1 MISNEILDKVCP
13 LPNEEQ
19 EMEKIRAELDAEG
32 FIINNFNK
40 GGIFYLIIRIF
51 VTIYIELKMLART
64 IINNLFIQHADEDW
78 LEIKASDFGK
88 ARKEPVKAQGYVSVY
103 REEFQNA
110 LPITKGHM
118 FKTLPDANGKELKF
132 YAVDNTIIHAGEE
145 TGKVLVEAGEA
156 GAGYNIPAGKITV
169 SMIHLEG
176 VSHIRNEEGW
186 LYLEGADIEDI
197 EAFRERI
204 GESWSELAER
214 TTEDKL
220 KNVARKVPG
229 VLDIRVDAQHPRG
242 QGTTDII
249 ITGAGGTATDEL
261 LRKVEEATAYLRGNY
276 DDFLYKSSTTISQD
290 ISVELYIAKDASTEG
305 IKEQAESIIGIMMQL
320 GAQNEDGEAYR
331 DEMNCLYL
339 DEVRHVLMERIE
351 GYKRVKF
358 LEPEE
363 DIELGGDA
371 VVMPGKVSVTVR
383 NVGGSY
389 GI

>member
-13 LPNEEQ
+13 LPDEEQ

-51 VTIYIELKMLART
+51 VTIYIELKMLARSM
-64 IINNLFIQHADEDW
+64 INNLFIKHADEDW

-88 ARKEPVKAQGYVSVY
+88 ARKQAVKAQGYVTIY
-103 REEFQNA
+103 REEYQNA
-110 LPITKGHM
+110 LQITKGHM

-145 TGKVLVEAGEA
+145 TGRVLVEAGEA
-156 GAGYNIPAGKITV
+156 GAGYNVQTGKIAV
-169 SMIHLEG
+169 SMIYLEG
-176 VSHIRNEEGW
+176 VSSIRNEEGW
-186 LYLEGADIEDI
+186 IYREGADIEDI

-229 VLDIRVDAQHPRG
+229 VLDIRINAQHPRG

-249 ITGAGGTATDEL
+249 ITGPGGTATDEL

-276 DDFLYKSSTTISQD
+276 DDFLYRSSTVTYQD
-290 ISVELYIAKDASTEG
+290 ISVELYIAKDISTEG
-305 IKEQAESIIGIMMQL
+305 IQEKAESIIWSMLQL
-320 GAQNEDGEAYR
+320 GGKNEAGRAYR
-331 DEMNCLYL
+331 DEINCLYL
-339 DEVRHVLMERIE
+339 DEVRRILMERIE
-351 GYKRVKF
+351 GYKRAKF
-358 LEPEE
+358 LEPEG
-363 DIELGGDA
+363 DIELGGDT
-371 VVMPGKVSVTVR
+371 VVLPGKVSVIIR
-383 NVGGSY
+383 NVGGAH